1 MSSLLGKVKGGKSSA
16 QREELADESTLV
28 SQEISNIKQRVQAL
42 TQSQG
47 ELSGRL
53 KDLAPLID
61 SYVKETR
68 GELNTMKQT
77 LETVLKTVES
87 ARKGG
92 YLTSPAEAGV
102 TGATSE
108 EGGGGGELPQGPIT
122 SIMQAADI
130 LVKTAHD
137 LANTTA
143 TYFPKI
149 DKYHHDIVDQLSL
162 IHQKF
167 STIDARVSTV
177 EKILKIKT
185 PQASTGEPP
194 THSLPDLDPA
204 LSTIIEDAVAEA
216 GAEKESEMKAR
227 IQQKI
232 MEKLSSQPAASRGT
246 SKANA
251 SASA

>member
-102 TGATSE
+102 AGATSE
-108 EGGGGGELPQGPIT
+108 EGGGTELPQGPIT

>member
-53 KDLAPLID
+53 KDLAPLIE

-77 LETVLKTVES
+77 IETVLKTVES

-92 YLTSPAEAGV
+92 HLTSPGEAGV
-102 TGATSE
+102 AGATSE
-108 EGGGGGELPQGPIT
+108 EEGGTELPHGPIT

-149 DKYHHDIVDQLSL
+149 EKYHHDIVDQLSL

-167 STIDARVSTV
+167 STIDARVTTV

-185 PQASTGEPP
+185 PPAPTGEQPSG
-194 THSLPDLDPA
+194 HSLPDIDPT
-204 LSTIIEDAVAEA
+204 LTTVLQEVVTEVDAEQQN
-216 GAEKESEMKAR
+216 ERKAK
-227 IQQKI
+227 IQQKLK
-232 MEKLSSQPAASRGT
+232 ERLETATVASTAAPKPNPT
-246 SKANA
+246 S
-251 SASA
+251 